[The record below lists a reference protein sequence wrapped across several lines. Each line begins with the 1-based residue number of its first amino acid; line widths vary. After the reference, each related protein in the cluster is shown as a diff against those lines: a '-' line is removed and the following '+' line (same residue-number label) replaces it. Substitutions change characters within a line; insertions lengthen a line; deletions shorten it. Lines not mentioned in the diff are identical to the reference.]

1 MAANDKQAT
10 LEPIQFDDKSGLAT
24 FFQFIGIIVWCV
36 GAVGVVFAVLA
47 YMGIGSFIEIFDMV
61 LPEGL
66 SVPTIVMMGLAVFFI
81 GLPMLAIA
89 EIIRLLK
96 RSATTIY
103 AVRGLDSMIPK
114 TMSVEGF
121 SMEALQEMNR
131 ANSDKTETEEEPEN
145 EKGRVTAVKKA
156 GDGANIQITVNV
168 GGQGNDALSEKLP
181 VTVMTGSDT
190 EKAKTVEADSKEQEN
205 GLLSEKLPVQELVE
219 TASENS

>member
-10 LEPIQFDDKSGLAT
+10 LEPIQFDDKSGLAV
-24 FFQFIGIIVWCV
+24 FFQFAGIIIWCV

-47 YMGIGSFIEIFDMV
+47 YLGIGSFIEIFDMF

-66 SVPTIVMMGLAVFFI
+66 SIPTIVIMGLAVFFI

-114 TMSVEGF
+114 TVSVEGL
-121 SMEALQEMNR
+121 SEAISEMNR
-131 ANSDKTETEEEPEN
+131 NYSAETGTQTEEEAESGHI
-145 EKGRVTAVKKA
+145 KTMKSA

-168 GGQGNDALSEKLP
+168 GGQGDALNPEKVP
-181 VTVMTGSDT
+181 VSVITGPEAEKT
-190 EKAKTVEADSKEQEN
+190 ESAAIEEPGEE
-205 GLLSEKLPVQELVE
+205 EKDQQQ
-219 TASENS
+219 A